1 MMINYSE
8 IIKKEIKNFIDVFS
22 PLLIGIL
29 ITSIS
34 LTVLGPY
41 MASKHQVY
49 NDIILENT
57 ALSGTNKSGEFF
69 SFWVSLFLGTTTIMI
84 CTYLRKNILGKS
96 VNRELV
102 NYRENISKNFDFFGI
117 GVLFF
122 PMLLILLITQKL
134 NIFYLILSIIYFLSY
149 ILIDKKI
156 KKWNFVLLFLSLYFF
171 LIAIKV
177 ILDKVVKNYEIITSN
192 NIYFIT
198 ILLFFIIFYYLR
210 KTNFKNLYRT
220 ILLFQIPIPLILLI
234 FLTNKYLLNNTES
247 YEIHFSKRY
256 VIIIIS
262 IILMLFLMNIFQ
274 YKKKIREINNKKN
287 RSLVMFSSIII
298 VFIIHHYVMPIYYH
312 SGDFWHWGEEV
323 LPWHQLINK
332 HMSLYREY
340 SGTSGL
346 YGMVLGFFQNFV
358 FHGTEFSYLP
368 SLVLTNIFWVSL
380 YAFLCYLLVGS
391 NFSFIIALLTFLPE
405 YNRINVLIIFFLLL
419 SNTSLIKRRIQW
431 IQVYLLISILSVFYY
446 PLNGVAGILGG
457 LPFAI
462 IQIYLIYKE
471 KLYSKVLKDK
481 FFWLLNILLVYP
493 IVIGI
498 KYGLK
503 IINLIL
509 LFSSQ
514 TKLADGTTAYGESI
528 PPEWFMR
535 FILDINLRNKL
546 WYIFIFLTMILIIL
560 LFVYLLSIYMLKKM
574 KIIDKLK
581 NPSFFILTFFVIAVP
596 INYTFTIVR
605 LDKQGL
611 FGRTTATMMVTLTFG
626 LLIFLYKYG
635 NKILSKNLKIVLMS
649 FCIALVMLLQDR
661 PPTGPD
667 IRNLVTPQ
675 VLGDEVKNVKKNYK
689 LNNVVYVDGEKEGI
703 PELGKGFISKE
714 KIEYLKIYKEMKEKL
729 VKKDEYFWPLWNREL
744 IKIFNSKVPT
754 KIDSPYLTKSLKATN
769 ENLASMKEKP
779 IFITDILNYQSYY
792 TFRWIIDNGYV
803 MYRYKGIDFWIRPDR
818 YQEIF
823 GDIENARKNM
833 MELFPSQE
841 IAKIPYSLGNSIQT
855 LDKRFDKKYILNLN
869 DTSIVCNQIS
879 KIDKEK
885 LKIIDNKDPFFI
897 INLSKNISGKDFD
910 FIYIELTS
918 SKIAKD
924 LKDKKMQ
931 LFWESKNTG
940 MSENRTIR
948 FDYGNGKF
956 LIPVG
961 IHPAWTNS
969 NITKLRLDFEGFE
982 KGIEFKIK
990 EIKFLKLNLDMKS

>member
-1 MMINYSE
+1 MIKN
-8 IIKKEIKNFIDVFS
+8 EIKNFINVFS
-22 PLLIGIL
+22 PLLMGIL
-29 ITSIS
+29 IASIS
-34 LTVLGPY
+34 LMVLGPY

-49 NDIILENT
+49 NDIILENV
-57 ALSGTNKSGEFF
+57 ALSGTNKSGELLN
-69 SFWVSLFLGTTTIMI
+69 FWISLFLGIITVVI
-84 CTYLRKNILGKS
+84 CTYLRKGVLRKS
-96 VNRELV
+96 ISGELV
-102 NYRENISKNFDFFGI
+102 NYRRNISKNFDFLGRGI
-117 GVLFF
+117 FF
-122 PMLLILLITQKL
+122 LPILLLLFITQKL
-134 NIFYLILSIIYFLSY
+134 NIFYLVLGIIYFLSY

-156 KKWNFVLLFLSLYFF
+156 KKGKFVLLFLSLYFF
-171 LIAIKV
+171 LITIKA

-192 NIYFIT
+192 GIYFLT
-198 ILLFFIIFYYLR
+198 LLLFFIIFYYLR
-210 KTNFKNLYRT
+210 KANFKNLDST
-220 ILLFQIPIPLILLI
+220 ILLFQIPMPLILLT
-234 FLTNKYLLNNTES
+234 FLTNKYLLNNTEN

-256 VIIIIS
+256 VIVIVLI
-262 IILMLFLMNIFQ
+262 MLLLLLINIFQ
-274 YKKKIREINNKKN
+274 YKKKMREINNKKDI
-287 RSLVMFSSIII
+287 SLVMFSSILI
-298 VFIIHHYVMPIYYH
+298 VFIMHHYVMPIYYH

-332 HMSLYREY
+332 HLSLYREY

-346 YGMVLGFFQNFV
+346 YGMVLGFFQNFL
-358 FHGTEFSYLP
+358 FHGEEFAYLP
-368 SLVLTNIFWVSL
+368 SLVLSNMFWVSL

-419 SNTSLIKRRIQW
+419 SNTFLIKKRIQW
-431 IQVYLLISILSVFYY
+431 IQVYLLISIVSVFYY

-457 LPFAI
+457 LSFAI

-481 FFWLLNILLVYP
+481 FFWFLNILLIYP
-493 IVIGI
+493 LFIGI

-503 IINLIL
+503 IIDLIL

-528 PPEWFMR
+528 PPEWFMK
-535 FILDINLRNKL
+535 FIIDINLRNKL
-546 WYIFIFLTMILIIL
+546 WYTFIFLTMILIIL
-560 LFVYLLSIYMLKKM
+560 LFVYLLSIYMLKKI

-635 NKILSKNLKIVLMS
+635 NKILSKNLKLVLMS
-649 FCIALVMLLQDR
+649 FCIALVMLLQNR
-661 PPTGPD
+661 PPEGSD

-675 VLGDEVKNVKKNYK
+675 ILGDEVKNVKKNYK
-689 LNNVVYVDGEKEGI
+689 LNNVVYVDGKKEGI

-714 KIEYLKIYKEMKEKL
+714 KIEYLRIYKEMKEKL
-729 VKKDEYFWPLWNREL
+729 VKKDEYFWPLWSREL
-744 IKIFNSKVPT
+744 IKIFDSKVPT
-754 KIDSPYLTKSLKATN
+754 KIDSPYLTKSLKSTK
-769 ENLASMKEKP
+769 ENLDSMKKKP

-823 GDIENARKNM
+823 GDIENAKKNM
-833 MELFPSQE
+833 MEIFPSQE
-841 IAKIPYSLGNSIQT
+841 IAKIPYSLGNSIKT

-869 DTSIVCNQIS
+869 DINIDYNQIS
-879 KIDKEK
+879 KINKNR
-885 LKIIDNKDPFFI
+885 LKIIDNRNPFFI
-897 INLSKNISGKDFD
+897 INLSKNISGKNFD
-910 FIYIELTS
+910 FIYIELIS
-918 SKIAKD
+918 NKITKD

-931 LFWESKNTG
+931 LFWESKENG

-961 IHPAWTNS
+961 IHPAWFYS
-969 NITKLRLDFEGFE
+969 NITKLRIDFDN
-982 KGIEFKIK
+982 IESGTEF
-990 EIKFLKLNLDMKS
+990 EIKKIEFLKLDLNRKK